1 MISLSSSNNA
11 YDHKSLPQASSF
23 IAPYWA
29 DTDLRGTGQVYY
41 RQTKDPVLLARAT
54 NEIQTAFPLS
64 KNVVVTNL
72 LIATW
77 DAVGYY
83 LKHTDKVRTYMQ
95 LVCMYVCMYV
105 YMHVRMYEC
114 MYICMYVHC
123 MYLCMHVHMYVVM
136 CGGLYM
142 YVCMYV
148 CRYIHT
154 YVAM

>member
-11 YDHKSLPQASSF
+11 YDPKSLPQASSF

-64 KNVVVTNL
+64 QDVLVTNL
-72 LIATW
+72 VIATW

-83 LKHTDKVRTYMQ
+83 DFGTDKVRLCCACNSCKMGTRD
-95 LVCMYVCMYV
+95 LPDMY
-105 YMHVRMYEC
+105 
-114 MYICMYVHC
+114 
-123 MYLCMHVHMYVVM
+123 
-136 CGGLYM
+136 
-142 YVCMYV
+142 
-148 CRYIHT
+148 
-154 YVAM
+154 A

>member
-11 YDHKSLPQASSF
+11 YDPKFLPQASSF

-54 NEIQTAFPLS
+54 NEIQTAFPSS

-83 LKHTDKVRTYMQ
+83 SKHTDKVRTYTVYATCMYVCMYICMYVCMNVCIYVCMYT
-95 LVCMYVCMYV
+95 VCMYVCMY
-105 YMHVRMYEC
+105 
-114 MYICMYVHC
+114 ICM
-123 MYLCMHVHMYVVM
+123 
-136 CGGLYM
+136 
-142 YVCMYV
+142 
-148 CRYIHT
+148 
-154 YVAM
+154 